1 MESDKSLWILA
12 CILYVKMLVSSP
24 YAIIPFRA
32 QNNFSFTVNVH
43 KMNHSSEILTPSF
56 SRFPL
61 DIPMSIRPMTLGQQ
75 SYRYGIV
82 FLGSLI
88 NFVVVFVVY
97 YSRQLHY
104 PRHLFWAAISLLNE
118 FTIIQTLLEVVAIV
132 NDDRVACQIFV
143 LHAGVTY
150 TTTLTFMALAALD
163 RYLAIARY
171 EWYKRKVTNRSAIY
185 LLSFGFFVT
194 YTTITSPFWTRFKN
208 ISDCTVNITHMHCL
222 MIYDLLLGVVCVILH
237 VMLFLRSRAYINQYP
252 SNFLPTSIALQFLPI
267 NPQND
272 IPGKF
277 IYPSIPYL
285 LIQFHFREEV
295 QQMEGRNHQEENSTN
310 AGQIAEPQ
318 TGDTMCF
325 SCFFNRPK
333 INRLEILAAL
343 KMVFVLPV
351 WLCTFPVT
359 LNAIMIYWCI
369 RLDENCPVIF
379 QINPYF
385 TDLFL
390 VHIIYNP
397 LMYMSTSTEFK
408 RAVAHLKQKWNF

>member
-1 MESDKSLWILA
+1 
-12 CILYVKMLVSSP
+12 
-24 YAIIPFRA
+24 
-32 QNNFSFTVNVH
+32 
-43 KMNHSSEILTPSF
+43 
-56 SRFPL
+56 
-61 DIPMSIRPMTLGQQ
+61 
-75 SYRYGIV
+75 
-82 FLGSLI
+82 
-88 NFVVVFVVY
+88 
-97 YSRQLHY
+97 
-104 PRHLFWAAISLLNE
+104 
-118 FTIIQTLLEVVAIV
+118 
-132 NDDRVACQIFV
+132 
-143 LHAGVTY
+143 
-150 TTTLTFMALAALD
+150 MALAALD

-171 EWYKRKVTNRSAIY
+171 EWYKRKVTNRGAIY

-208 ISDCTVNITHMHCL
+208 ISDCTVNITHMHYL

-237 VMLFLRSRAYINQYP
+237 AMLFLRSRAYINQYP
-252 SNFLPTSIALQFLPI
+252 SNFLPTSIALPILPI

-277 IYPSIPYL
+277 IYPSLPSIPYL
-285 LIQFHFREEV
+285 LIQFQFHFREEG
-295 QQMEGRNHQEENSTN
+295 QQMEGRNHQKENSTN
-310 AGQIAEPQ
+310 AAGQTAEPQ

-369 RLDENCPVIF
+369 RLEQHCPVIF

-390 VHIIYNP
+390 VHVIYNP

-408 RAVAHLKQKWNF
+408 RAVAHLKQKLNL